1 MKTNMADWDR
11 IIRIVLGFIFIV
23 LAIIKGSLWWILGVL
38 GIVFIVTSIIGYCPL
53 YAVIG
58 FKTKHD

>member
-23 LAIIKGSLWWILGVL
+23 LAIIKGSLWWILGAI
-38 GIVFIVTSIIGYCPL
+38 GIIFIVTSIIGYSPL
-53 YAVIG
+53 YAVLG
-58 FKTKHD
+58 FKTKHE

>member
-11 IIRIVLGFIFIV
+11 IIRIVFGFIFIV